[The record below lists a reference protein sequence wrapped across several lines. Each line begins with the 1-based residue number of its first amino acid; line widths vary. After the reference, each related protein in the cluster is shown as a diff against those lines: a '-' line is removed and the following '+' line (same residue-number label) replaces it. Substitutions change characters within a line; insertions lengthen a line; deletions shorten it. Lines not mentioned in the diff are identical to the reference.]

1 MGLTLTT
8 PPKLPRQK
16 GVTELDHP
24 DILLPEPQRWA
35 HDSNQVHKIQFQ
47 EITTNWEEK
56 TLF

>member
-1 MGLTLTT
+1 MTT